1 MEISLKQ
8 LKILLKT
15 LEAGGV
21 TEFEYQD
28 DKYRLRLSVGQQA
41 PAGARGA
48 ARTADAEP
56 GAAGGDAAT
65 PGVTRD
71 DPNLVFV
78 TSPFVGT
85 FYRASGPDSEPF
97 AEVGTVLKKGQSLC
111 IVEAMKL
118 MNEIEA
124 EFPCTVVEI
133 LVENGSSVEFGQRLF
148 KVRKT

>member
-1 MEISLKQ
+1 MEITLKQ

-28 DKYRLRLSVGQQA
+28 DKYRLRLSVGDKA
-41 PAGARGA
+41 A
-48 ARTADAEP
+48 ARDAARSAARAAEVA
-56 GAAGGDAAT
+56 AAGGDAAA
-65 PGVTRD
+65 PSVTRD

-97 AEVGTVLKKGQSLC
+97 AEVGAVLKKGQTLC

-148 KVRKT
+148 RVRKT

>member
-1 MEISLKQ
+1 MEITLKQ

-15 LEAGGV
+15 LEAGSV

-28 DKYRLRLSVGQQA
+28 DKYRLRLSVGK
-41 PAGARGA
+41 PGARAKAGSSGA
-48 ARTADAEP
+48 DIAE
-56 GAAGGDAAT
+56 DT
-65 PGVTRD
+65 PGESALAGTRE

-85 FYRASGPDSEPF
+85 FYRASGPDSQPF
-97 AEVGTVLKKGQSLC
+97 AEIGTTLKQGQALC

-124 EFPCTVVEI
+124 EFACTVVEI

-148 KVRKT
+148 KVKKA

>member
-1 MEISLKQ
+1 MEITLKQ

-15 LEAGGV
+15 LEAGSV

-28 DKYRLRLSVGQQA
+28 DKYRLRLSVGHKG
-41 PAGARGA
+41 PAGSGTRSLGNAGEA
-48 ARTADAEP
+48 ADDEALA
-56 GAAGGDAAT
+56 
-65 PGVTRD
+65 PGVARD

-97 AEVGTVLKKGQSLC
+97 VEVGTVLKKGQALC

-124 EFPCTVVEI
+124 EFACTVVEL